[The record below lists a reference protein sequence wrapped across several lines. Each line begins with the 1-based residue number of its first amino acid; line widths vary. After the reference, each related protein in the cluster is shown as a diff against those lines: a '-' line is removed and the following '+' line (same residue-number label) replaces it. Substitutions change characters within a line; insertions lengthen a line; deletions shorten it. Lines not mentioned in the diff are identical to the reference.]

1 MRFSIIIPAYNA
13 EDRIHK
19 VLDSVKQQRFT
30 DYECIV
36 VCDSCVD
43 NTAKIVTEYG
53 FKAIPVEFHN
63 DGLSRSKGLDLA
75 QGEYVLFLDDDD
87 WWLHEYVL
95 KQIDAKLKEK
105 DTDVLC
111 FSFIWKGIGYASPYS
126 NGGRLYPSV
135 WNKCWKRSAIG
146 NTRFPNVYSV
156 SDWKFHCAM
165 MEKPLKLVTWDMP
178 MYYYNYLR
186 EGSISAQMGRT
197 IDGTEN
203 YWRSH

>member
-13 EDRIHK
+13 EDRIRK
-19 VLDSVKQQRFT
+19 VLDSVKQQHFT

-36 VCDSCVD
+36 VCDSCAD
-43 NTAKIVTEYG
+43 STAQIVEEYG
-53 FKAIPVEFHN
+53 FKAVSVEFHN

-95 KQIDAKLKEK
+95 KQIDNKLKEE
-105 DTDVLC
+105 DVDVLC

-126 NGGRLYPSV
+126 NGGHLYPSV

-146 NTRFPNVYSV
+146 DTRFPNVYSV

-165 MEKPLKLVTWDMP
+165 MAKPLKLKSWDMP

-186 EGSISAQMGRT
+186 DGSISAQMGRT
-197 IDGTEN
+197 VEGTKK
-203 YWRSH
+203 YWDKN